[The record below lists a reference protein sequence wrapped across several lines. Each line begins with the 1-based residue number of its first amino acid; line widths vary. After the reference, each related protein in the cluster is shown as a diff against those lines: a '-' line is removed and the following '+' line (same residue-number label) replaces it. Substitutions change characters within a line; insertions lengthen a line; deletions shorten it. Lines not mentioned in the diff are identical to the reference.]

1 MKSYDLCVGTLRA
14 VAFEVLERVEKGG
27 YASDLLALKIHHLD
41 SRDAGLASEIVFGCL
56 RFQAQLDHLI
66 ARHTTSK
73 RLDVEVRIALRMGIY
88 QLRYLERIPKHAAV
102 SESVELVKCAGKRSA
117 AALVNAVLRKIDREP
132 VEWPDRPT
140 ALSCPSWL
148 LDRWDRVYGEE
159 MAGSI
164 ASACLKPPEKYV
176 ASTGRRQDIGSQS
189 IVPLLDLRPGQTF
202 LDLCAAPGNKTA
214 QALEHGVQAVACD
227 RYLHRIRHVPA
238 QNCRRIVLDATQPLP
253 FARQFDRV
261 LVDAPCSGTGTLGRN
276 PEIKWRLQPS
286 DLSDLQGRQI
296 KILANALRLVKPS
309 GKLVYSTCSLEPEE
323 NEQVIRQFPGSW
335 RSMRRIPGVDAGD
348 GFFAAVVGLDLAPPN
363 D

>member
-1 MKSYDLCVGTLRA
+1 MKSYDLQVDTLRA
-14 VAFEVLERVEKGG
+14 VAFEVFERVENGG
-27 YASDLLALKIHHLD
+27 YAADLLDLKTNHLD

-66 ARHTTSK
+66 ARYTTLK
-73 RLDVEVRIALRMGIY
+73 RLDVEIRIALRMGIY
-88 QLRYLERIPKHAAV
+88 QIRYLERIPKHAAV
-102 SESVELVKCAGKRSA
+102 NESVELVKRARKRSA
-117 AALVNAVLRKIDREP
+117 AALVNAILRKIGREP
-132 VEWPDRPT
+132 VEWPDRAT

-148 LDRWDRVYGEE
+148 LERWDRNYGEE
-159 MAGSI
+159 TAASI
-164 ASACLKPPEKYV
+164 AGTFLKPAEKHV

-189 IVPLLDLRPGQTF
+189 IVPLLDLQPGQTF

-214 QALEHGVQAVACD
+214 QALELGVQAVACD

-253 FARQFDRV
+253 FSTQFDRV

-286 DLSDLQGRQI
+286 DLSDLHGRQTR
-296 KILANALRLVKPS
+296 ILANALRHVKPG

-323 NEQVIRQFPGSW
+323 NEEVIRQFPGEW